1 MEYFVTWYI
10 TAWEAITVLNI
21 ATEQQDVFL
30 LLQKLRIKLDKPL
43 TLSLEVWL
51 VLHNQIEGRLW

>member
-1 MEYFVTWYI
+1 MIHYI

-30 LLQKLRIKLDKPL
+30 LLQKLCIKLDKPL
-43 TLSLEVWL
+43 TLPPEVWL
-51 VLHNQIEGRLW
+51 VLHNQIEGRFW

>member
-1 MEYFVTWYI
+1 MIHYI

-51 VLHNQIEGRLW
+51 VLHNQIEGRFW